1 MKNIILALL
10 LISPAAF
17 GQQIDVRKVDS
28 FRNIEFEGWGN
39 VYLIPGD
46 EELVE
51 IESDDDLPVTE
62 VLTKVQGNTL
72 YIQYRVDD
80 ENIMGTE
87 PKINVHITYRKLE
100 RIDAIGL
107 VNVATE
113 SPIVGRELRIHVE
126 GLGKKYL
133 EVEVNDLD
141 VSVEGVAK
149 MRLTGRAD
157 RQHILFDGIGKIWAE
172 DLVTRTTTAEIN
184 GTGNLYVHA
193 TERLSA
199 EVNGF
204 GSKIRYKGNPKEK
217 DFEKAGFVSVRP
229 LD

>member
-1 MKNIILALL
+1 MKNIILILL

-17 GQQIDVRKVDS
+17 AQQIDVRKVDS

-39 VYLIPGD
+39 VYLIPGE

-51 IESDDDLPVTE
+51 IESDDDLPVAE
-62 VLTKVQGNTL
+62 VLTEVQGNTL
-72 YIQYRVDD
+72 YIQYRMED
-80 ENIMGTE
+80 ENILETE
-87 PKINVHITYRKLE
+87 PRINVHITYRKLE
-100 RIDAIGL
+100 GIEAIGL

-113 SPIVGRELRIHVE
+113 SPIVASELRIHIE

-133 EVEVNDLD
+133 EVDVNDLD

-149 MRLTGRAD
+149 MRLTGKAD

-172 DLVTRTTTAEIN
+172 DLVTQTTTAEIN
-184 GTGNLYVHA
+184 GMGNLYVHA
-193 TERLSA
+193 TERLA
-199 EVNGF
+199 VEVNGF
-204 GSKIRYKGNPKEK
+204 GAKIRYKGNPKEK